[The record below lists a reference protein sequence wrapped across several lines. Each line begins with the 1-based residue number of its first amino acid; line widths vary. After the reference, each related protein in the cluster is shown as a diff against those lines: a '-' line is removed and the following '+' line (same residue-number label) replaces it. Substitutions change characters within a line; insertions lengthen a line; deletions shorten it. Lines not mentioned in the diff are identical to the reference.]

1 MNDGRVWSF
10 GYFGVSLS
18 LKKANDIEKN
28 PLLFPLIS
36 RCKMSSALKT
46 STLLAFR
53 HLPTTST
60 SSSCRQTVLG
70 PQNRN
75 QRCQWL
81 HSSSVP
87 GQLLSRPTFIRN
99 TDRHRDRDA
108 SQARR
113 WFSRTSDA
121 DKSAE
126 AKAKTFITTIGY
138 SPAIAKGITQALTEA
153 GMTGEVMLSAVRSM
167 AGRWEVGE
175 DEGLEALAAAVQATI
190 AVQEGKSNITIY
202 VVPPNAWPSAEEEE
216 EQDEKSSSSNHSP
229 SHQKEDVV
237 DMSKAFPVQ
246 ALEGTS
252 LTDVAKFGTHEGA
265 QTLGEYL
272 ECACAGIMACSTCHV
287 VVDEAWFDKVG
298 PPCEAEL
305 DMIDLAFNP
314 KPTSRLGCQIV
325 LTKELDGLV
334 VKLPRGA
341 NNLMDFVPFE

>member
-1 MNDGRVWSF
+1 
-10 GYFGVSLS
+10 
-18 LKKANDIEKN
+18 
-28 PLLFPLIS
+28 
-36 RCKMSSALKT
+36 MSTALKT

-53 HLPTTST
+53 HLPTR
-60 SSSCRQTVLG
+60 SSCRRTVLG
-70 PQNRN
+70 LQKRN

-81 HSSSVP
+81 HSSSVA
-87 GQLLSRPTFIRN
+87 GQQNSRQTSIWN
-99 TDRHRDRDA
+99 TDRHHDRDA

-126 AKAKTFITTIGY
+126 ATALRFILRIGY

-153 GMTGEVMLSAVRSM
+153 GMTGEVMLSTVKNM

-175 DEGLEALAAAVQATI
+175 DDGLEALAAAVQATM

-216 EQDEKSSSSNHSP
+216 EHENNVRE
-229 SHQKEDVV
+229 EDVV
-237 DMSKAFPVQ
+237 DMSKAFHVQ

-252 LTDVAKFGTHEGA
+252 LPDVAKFGTHEGA

-334 VKLPRGA
+334 IKLPRGA

>member
-1 MNDGRVWSF
+1 
-10 GYFGVSLS
+10 
-18 LKKANDIEKN
+18 
-28 PLLFPLIS
+28 
-36 RCKMSSALKT
+36 MSTALKT

-53 HLPTTST
+53 HLPTR
-60 SSSCRQTVLG
+60 SSCRRTVLG
-70 PQNRN
+70 LQKRN

-81 HSSSVP
+81 HSSSVA
-87 GQLLSRPTFIRN
+87 GQQNSRQTSIWN
-99 TDRHRDRDA
+99 TDRHHDRDA

-126 AKAKTFITTIGY
+126 ATALRFILRIGY

-153 GMTGEVMLSAVRSM
+153 GMTGEVMLSTVKNM

-175 DEGLEALAAAVQATI
+175 DDGLEALAAAVQATM

-216 EQDEKSSSSNHSP
+216 EHENNVRE
-229 SHQKEDVV
+229 EDVV
-237 DMSKAFPVQ
+237 DMSKAFHVQ

-252 LTDVAKFGTHEGA
+252 LPDLAKFGTHEGA

-334 VKLPRGA
+334 IKLPRGA

>member
-1 MNDGRVWSF
+1 
-10 GYFGVSLS
+10 
-18 LKKANDIEKN
+18 
-28 PLLFPLIS
+28 
-36 RCKMSSALKT
+36 MSTALKT

-53 HLPTTST
+53 HLPTHN
-60 SSSCRQTVLG
+60 SCRQTVFGL
-70 PQNRN
+70 QKLN

-81 HSSSVP
+81 HSSSVA
-87 GQLLSRPTFIRN
+87 GQQNSRPTSIRN
-99 TDRHRDRDA
+99 TDWHRDRDA
-108 SQARR
+108 SHARR

-126 AKAKTFITTIGY
+126 AKAKTFIITIGY
-138 SPAIAKGITQALTEA
+138 SPAIAKGIAQALTEA
-153 GMTGEVMLSAVRSM
+153 GMTGEVMLSTVRNM

-175 DEGLEALAAAVQATI
+175 DDGLEALAAAVQANM

-216 EQDEKSSSSNHSP
+216 EHENNVRG
-229 SHQKEDVV
+229 EDVVV

-287 VVDEAWFDKVG
+287 VVDEVWFDKVG

-325 LTKELDGLV
+325 LTKEMDGLII
-334 VKLPRGA
+334 KLPRGA
-341 NNLMDFVPFE
+341 NNLMDYVPFE